1 MDHIN
6 SSIYIC
12 SKKGYEKQVS
22 WIASRGAGR
31 KVRNAH
37 AGVRRKHS
45 REKAMRKTCKLKGEA
60 FQGCDNE
67 PIPAF

>member
-22 WIASRGAGR
+22 WIASRGQEER
-31 KVRNAH
+31 C
-37 AGVRRKHS
+37 
-45 REKAMRKTCKLKGEA
+45 AMRMPESAGSIQEKRR
-60 FQGCDNE
+60 
-67 PIPAF
+67 